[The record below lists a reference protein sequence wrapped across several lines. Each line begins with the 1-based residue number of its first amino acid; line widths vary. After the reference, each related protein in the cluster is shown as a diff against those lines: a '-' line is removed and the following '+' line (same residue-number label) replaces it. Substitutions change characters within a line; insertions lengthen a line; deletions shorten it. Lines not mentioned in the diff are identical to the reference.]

1 MSTDTSLDWQI
12 ATVTSVHDE
21 SPRVKSFRF
30 DLPKENYLSAGQYFD
45 VRLTAPD
52 GYQTRRSYSITSS
65 PESRKSIELAIELI
79 AGGEVSSYFHEV
91 VQPGDKIE
99 VQGPIGGYFTW
110 DPSQTEP
117 ILLIAGGTGI
127 APLVSMLRHRQS
139 SPTKA
144 PTVLMVSARTEPDLL
159 FRKELQLMEEEDLN
173 FDSIVTLTRKMPKNW
188 LIENVRENRRIDL
201 KMIETAINRL
211 GESPS
216 SAYVCGGTGFVE
228 SIGNHLLEIGMAY
241 TDILTERFGP

>member
-1 MSTDTSLDWQI
+1 AVSTDTSLDWQI

-65 PESRKSIELAIELI
+65 PESRKSIELAIE
-79 AGGEVSSYFHEV
+79 
-91 VQPGDKIE
+91 
-99 VQGPIGGYFTW
+99 
-110 DPSQTEP
+110 
-117 ILLIAGGTGI
+117 LIAGGTGI